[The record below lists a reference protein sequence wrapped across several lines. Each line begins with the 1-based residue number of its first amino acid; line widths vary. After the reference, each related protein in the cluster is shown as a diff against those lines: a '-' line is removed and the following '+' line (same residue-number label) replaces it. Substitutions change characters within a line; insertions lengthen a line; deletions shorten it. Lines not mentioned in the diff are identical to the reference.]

1 MKVPDIKSVN
11 SVILSLEQKIPNQLT
26 EISGKLEEIPKVRE
40 AIESISTMA
49 VNEVEKVQKFTDDII
64 STKWKVIKKDIYK
77 MIFFLGVGIFFLAGL
92 ITIEILFIV
101 RIFSLFF

>member
-1 MKVPDIKSVN
+1 MKVPDLN
-11 SVILSLEQKIPNQLT
+11 SVVKSLEHKIPNQLT

-49 VNEVEKVQKFTDDII
+49 VSEVQKVQKFTDDII
-64 STKWKVIKKDIYK
+64 STKWKVIKRDIYK

-92 ITIEILFIV
+92 ITIEVIFIV
-101 RIFSLFF
+101 RLFN

>member
-1 MKVPDIKSVN
+1 MKVPDLN
-11 SVILSLEQKIPNQLT
+11 SVVKSLEHKIPNQLT

-49 VNEVEKVQKFTDDII
+49 VNEVQKVQKFTDDII
-64 STKWKVIKKDIYK
+64 STKWKVIKRDIYK

-92 ITIEILFIV
+92 ITVEVIFIV
-101 RIFSLFF
+101 RLFS